1 MKRKLMVKSLA
12 LGFLLSVILGGI
24 SVAEAQRGQ
33 HMMRGQPDQ
42 AFDAREDL
50 HGYPGMMG
58 PGMGMMGPGMG
69 MMGPGMGM
77 MGPGMGVMGPGMG
90 MMGILE
96 LPDLTDEQRDEIH
109 SIQREARRQNME
121 ITLDIMDIRDDI
133 MMTMS
138 EDRPDPA
145 EIRELQEAMSR
156 KQGQIWEVSVENR
169 NRIYDLLTQEQHES
183 LQELQQR
190 PYEPLQDPRRGQE
203 RVR

>member
-1 MKRKLMVKSLA
+1 MKRKLMVKSLV

-33 HMMRGQPDQ
+33 HMMRGEPDQ
-42 AFDAREDL
+42 TFDARGDTY
-50 HGYPGMMG
+50 GYH
-58 PGMGMMGPGMG
+58 GMGMMGPGMG

-77 MGPGMGVMGPGMG
+77 MGPGAGMTG
-90 MMGILE
+90 LLE
-96 LPDLTDEQRDEIH
+96 LPDLTDEQLGEIL
-109 SIQREARRQNME
+109 SIQKEARRQNME
-121 ITLDIMDIRDDI
+121 IMLDIMDIRDDI

-156 KQGQIWEVSVENR
+156 KQGQIWEASVENR
-169 NRIYDLLTQEQHES
+169 NRIYDLLTQEQHEY
-183 LQELQQR
+183 LQELQHR
-190 PYEPLQDPRRGQE
+190 PYGPLQDPRRGQD

>member
-50 HGYPGMMG
+50 HGYP
-58 PGMGMMGPGMG
+58 G

>member
-58 PGMGMMGPGMG
+58 PGMGM
-69 MMGPGMGM
+69 
-77 MGPGMGVMGPGMG
+77 MGPGMG